1 MSKCCVCDNH
11 GATMHYAPSDDMYHA
26 TCWASVYEADEYQQG
41 YDMAMADIEAG
52 DITAKDGLFSF
63 ENDPPEN
70 ARHYGYEAACADT
83 ILKEQ
88 GYDC

>member
-1 MSKCCVCDNH
+1 
-11 GATMHYAPSDDMYHA
+11 
-26 TCWASVYEADEYQQG
+26 
-41 YDMAMADIEAG
+41 MAMADIKAG

-83 ILKEQ
+83 ILREQ
-88 GYDC
+88 GYDV